1 MTSVVV
7 VDGGGAVLE
16 YVSDAE
22 VVSQDVVLEAD
33 AGMCEIKKEVKE
45 EEEETQEEEL
55 PAVVVEQVPC
65 AELEQ
70 CYAAQVV
77 VYDDETYLMQGVA
90 EEQEVETEVLEV
102 GTVEASSH
110 GGGVEYVALDKTI
123 EAAEALLH
131 MDSPSS
137 LREDRS
143 PVPDMLGEMEVEVEV
158 STENTEPIDPLDE
171 QLTLEGD
178 AQKAKKGRK
187 RKATPQVERED
198 SPDLTFKKK
207 PRVGKNST
215 YLWEFLLDLLQDRNT
230 CPKYIKWTQREKGIF
245 KLVDSKAVSR
255 LWGKYKNKPDMNY
268 ETMGRALRYYY
279 QRGILSKVEGQ
290 RLVYQFNDMP
300 KNIVF
305 IDDDKSDAPS
315 TPPTPCERVTP
326 VTPTSPR
333 GRPLAAQVKVQA
345 PTAATAPAKT
355 TQMLRIVNVSGGSEA
370 FVTLQPQGA
379 SPVTTVTAP
388 RTDRVALQVPLV
400 MTTSLGQKIST
411 VTAVNQPSSPLFT
424 TAALPSAQVS
434 SSSGQKVLIQSLPT
448 MVPATGENGQK
459 FTVQLAKLFTIPAS
473 QLAQCTAGT
482 VLTQQPKV
490 TAGGSARGIS
500 LMGTPLTL
508 RTIAPVTVPT
518 TAVAAAPHGTTQVLR
533 LVAQQPSVTTVST
546 VPSPVPAAAPVSVP
560 VSVPTA
566 TVVVTSTE
574 SANVTPLVPAT
585 SEKDVTI
592 IKVESEDDPS
602 TQVITDAVTPSDS

>member
-1 MTSVVV
+1 MATSLH
-7 VDGGGAVLE
+7 DEPENQL
-16 YVSDAE
+16 D
-22 VVSQDVVLEAD
+22 LL
-33 AGMCEIKKEVKE
+33 IK
-45 EEEETQEEEL
+45 
-55 PAVVVEQVPC
+55 A
-65 AELEQ
+65 
-70 CYAAQVV
+70 
-77 VYDDETYLMQGVA
+77 
-90 EEQEVETEVLEV
+90 
-102 GTVEASSH
+102 VEASSH
-110 GGGVEYVALDKTI
+110 GGVDYVVLDKTI

-158 STENTEPIDPLDE
+158 STEETEPIDPMDE
-171 QLTLEGD
+171 QLTLEED
-178 AQKAKKGRK
+178 VHKVKKGGRK
-187 RKATPQVERED
+187 RKATPQVEREE

-230 CPKYIKWTQREKGIF
+230 CPKYIKWTQRDKGIF

-305 IDDDKSDAPS
+305 IDDDKSEAPSS

-345 PTAATAPAKT
+345 PAATPVSANKPH

-379 SPVTTVTAP
+379 SPVTGVTSP
-388 RTDRVALQVPLV
+388 RTLQMPLV
-400 MTTSLGQKIST
+400 MTTTGQLGQKFST
-411 VTAVNQPSSPLFT
+411 VTAVNAPTSPLFT
-424 TAALPSAQVS
+424 MAANAAQAQVVS
-434 SSSGQKVLIQSLPT
+434 SGSGPGGQKVLIQSLPT

-459 FTVQLAKLFTIPAS
+459 FTVQLAKLITIPAS
-473 QLAQCTAGT
+473 QLAQGT
-482 VLTQQPKV
+482 VLAQQPKV
-490 TAGGSARGIS
+490 TMAGGQAGGIS

-508 RTIAPVTVPT
+508 RTIAPMSVPT
-518 TAVAAAPHGTTQVLR
+518 GAGVTSPVGTTQVLR
-533 LVAQQPSVTTVST
+533 LVAQPQPSAVVTTVSA
-546 VPSPVPAAAPVSVP
+546 VPTPTTPVPASPSAAPVSIPVSVP
-560 VSVPTA
+560 VSVPATA
-566 TVVVTSTE
+566 TVVVTAAEDAT
-574 SANVTPLVPAT
+574 NVVAVPAT
-585 SEKDVTI
+585 SETDVNI
-592 IKVESEDDPS
+592 IKVETEEESSEQATP
-602 TQVITDAVTPSDS
+602 TATDTATPSDS

>member
-16 YVSDAE
+16 YISDAE
-22 VVSQDVVLEAD
+22 VVSQEVALD
-33 AGMCEIKKEVKE
+33 AEGGVCEIKRE
-45 EEEETQEEEL
+45 EEEEEEEMTEEEC

-102 GTVEASSH
+102 SSVEASAH
-110 GGGVEYVALDKTI
+110 GGGGGYVTLDKTI

-137 LREDRS
+137 MREDRS

-158 STENTEPIDPLDE
+158 STENTEPIEPLEE

-178 AQKAKKGRK
+178 IQRGKKGRK
-187 RKATPQVERED
+187 RKAAHTPQAEREE

-245 KLVDSKAVSR
+245 KLVDSKAVSK

-305 IDDDKSDAPS
+305 IDDDKSDVPA
-315 TPPTPCERVTP
+315 TPQTPCERVTP
-326 VTPTSPR
+326 TTPTSPSILR
-333 GRPLAAQVKVQA
+333 GGRLSAQVKVQS
-345 PTAATAPAKT
+345 PTAAPAPAKP
-355 TQMLRIVNVSGGSEA
+355 TQMLRIVNVSSGSEA
-370 FVTLQPQGA
+370 FVTLQGA
-379 SPVTTVTAP
+379 CPVTTATAP
-388 RTDRVALQVPLV
+388 RTVQVPLM
-400 MTTSLGQKIST
+400 MTTSLGQKFST
-411 VTAVNQPSSPLFT
+411 VTALNQHGSPLLTT
-424 TAALPSAQVS
+424 TAPTMVTS
-434 SSSGQKVLIQSLPT
+434 SGGGQKVYQIQALPT

-459 FTVQLAKLFTIPAS
+459 ITVQLAKLITIPAS
-473 QLAQCTAGT
+473 QLAQYQPQ
-482 VLTQQPKV
+482 QQPKV
-490 TAGGSARGIS
+490 TTTGASGQGIS
-500 LMGTPLTL
+500 LMGSPLTL
-508 RTIAPVTVPT
+508 RTITPVSMPT
-518 TAVAAAPHGTTQVLR
+518 
-533 LVAQQPSVTTVST
+533 TTVS
-546 VPSPVPAAAPVSVP
+546 SPAATQESAVP
-560 VSVPTA
+560 VV
-566 TVVVTSTE
+566 
-574 SANVTPLVPAT
+574 AT
-585 SEKDVTI
+585 SENDVTI
-592 IKVESEDDPS
+592 IKVEAEEDS
-602 TQVITDAVTPSDS
+602 ATQVVTDVTTSSDS